1 MKTLLLTLGLLS
13 LAVLTHAQGTIMW
26 GNDTFTRILV
36 VPLSGDTFPPTAADG
51 FTFSLY
57 YGPAGSTAEQ
67 LIFSG
72 ATAHIGE
79 VPGVLAGAPS
89 ASALPGTVVGETISL
104 QIRASHPSGIP
115 IINPPVRQVVPGQP
129 PGLGAVIWSLSPS
142 SRTFYIA
149 PEPGTIAL
157 AGVTGLMFGIAR
169 WRRR

>member
-1 MKTLLLTLGLLS
+1 MKKLLLILGLIGS
-13 LAVLTHAQGTIMW
+13 TALAHAQGTIEW
-26 GNDTFTRILV
+26 GNDTFTRIFIV
-36 VPLSGDTFPPTAADG
+36 SLSGDTFPPTAADG

-89 ASALPGTVVGETISL
+89 VIALPGTVVGETISL

-115 IINPPVRQVVPGQP
+115 IINPPVRQVAPGRP

-149 PEPGTIAL
+149 PEPGTLAL
-157 AGVTGLMFGIAR
+157 AGVAGLMFGIAR
-169 WRRR
+169 WRLR

>member
-1 MKTLLLTLGLLS
+1 MRKLLLTLALIGIT
-13 LAVLTHAQGTIMW
+13 AVCHAQGTISW
-26 GNDTFTRILV
+26 GNDTFTRIFI

-67 LIFSG
+67 LVFSG
-72 ATAHIGE
+72 ALAQIGE
-79 VPGVLAGAPS
+79 VPGVLAGAPRVI
-89 ASALPGTVVGETISL
+89 ALPGTVVGETISL

-115 IINPPVRQVVPGQP
+115 IINPPVRQVVPGRP

-149 PEPGTIAL
+149 PEPGTLAL
-157 AGVTGLMFGIAR
+157 AGLAGILFGVAR